1 MRARAAWRCA
11 GGSASNVRGRVSL
24 SVGLAVLGWGAG
36 AGATGFSTARFAG
49 EHGHVTTANPTAAYF
64 NPAALSLTR
73 STALMIDG
81 SLALRSV
88 SFDHPRPSGSPAE
101 PAGAEGANYG
111 EGTLFNVFGGPSLGV
126 TQRLTDSWVVAA
138 GMFAPFAGSGSYAKN
153 DQFTGNTQFPGAED
167 GIARWHLIDGAQRT
181 LYFTIASAF
190 QIGALSLGVSGN
202 LVTTS
207 VRTLRARNASFS
219 DDLSTEGRSLLE
231 VSGVHGSLG
240 VGAMYEAMPDQL
252 WLGIAY
258 QSQPGFGEMKLTGEL
273 TNYFGGFE
281 EDTQRVDFYQSLPD
295 QLRVGGR
302 YRPTSDWELR
312 LGLEYTRWSV
322 FDRQCI
328 SAQGSPC
335 AVTRSGAQQPGTQ
348 TLGNFIRRWQDAY
361 QVRLGASR
369 FFGPEPI
376 KPGPLKPR
384 SGSPEPA
391 RLEVFGGLGFDS
403 SAVPDAYL
411 EPALPDGN
419 AISAA
424 LGLRFPISQALAAAM
439 SYTHLYYLPR
449 DTVGK
454 SELESFEGTSRSPD
468 AGGKYK
474 QQIGVINANLQA
486 DF

>member
-1 MRARAAWRCA
+1 MRASVPRSNARPKAARRLRA
-11 GGSASNVRGRVSL
+11 G
-24 SVGLAVLGWGAG
+24 VGLSLALGALGWGAP
-36 AGATGFSTARFAG
+36 ASATGFSTARFAG
-49 EHGHVTTANPTAAYF
+49 EHGHVTAANPTAIYF
-64 NPAALSLTR
+64 NPAALSLTEAT
-73 STALMIDG
+73 SLMIDG

-88 SFDHPRPSGSPAE
+88 SFDHPRPEGSPAE
-101 PAGAEGANYG
+101 PSGAEGANYG

-126 TQRLTDSWVVAA
+126 AQRMTENWVVAA
-138 GMFAPFAGSGSYAKN
+138 GVFAPFAGSGSYDKN
-153 DQFTGNTQFPGAED
+153 DQFTGNSQFPGAED
-167 GIARWHLIDGAQRT
+167 GVARWHLIDGTQQT
-181 LYFTIASAF
+181 IYFSVATALQF
-190 QIGALSLGVSGN
+190 GDLSLGVAGN

-207 VRTLRARNASFS
+207 VRTLRARNASFT
-219 DDLSTEGRSLLE
+219 DDVTTEGRSLLD
-231 VSGVHGSLG
+231 VSGIHGSLG
-240 VGAMYEAMPDQL
+240 VGAMYEALPEQL
-252 WLGIAY
+252 WLGLSY
-258 QSQPGFGEMKLTGEL
+258 QSQPGFGEMKLSGDL
-273 TNYFGGFE
+273 TNYFGGFN
-281 EDTQRVDFYQSLPD
+281 EDTQSVDFYQSLPD
-295 QLRVGGR
+295 QLRAGGR
-302 YRPTSDWELR
+302 YRPTQLWELR

-328 SAQGSPC
+328 SAKGSPC
-335 AVTRSGAQQPGTQ
+335 AVTSTGAQEPGTE

-369 FFGPEPI
+369 FLEGPTV
-376 KPGPLKPR
+376 
-384 SGSPEPA
+384 SGKSTGAPEVP

-411 EPALPDGN
+411 EPALPDGH

-424 LGLRFPISQALAAAM
+424 AGLRFPISRALAGAL
-439 SYTHLYYLPR
+439 SYTHIYYLPR